1 MSHFSLSST
10 PYVASLRIFE
20 PLSAFPAA
28 DRLRW
33 QDLDPNEDT
42 RAAEHALALRRLIAP
57 EPPALRPDGVHILE
71 HDGQRFISPWSTA
84 PRCWSALED
93 FKESLPSSVTP
104 FFISAALEEVITSG
118 MESVEDRV
126 PHILTETWMV
136 PPRWLALYEPG
147 DRTRGYLDGIA
158 YSRALAPLARA
169 IERSRS
175 SYEIVLQSFGDG
187 VVAQEIEVLI
197 EWMELFHPQS
207 LIELD
212 YGGLAG
218 YLDSTLKSEGLSGI
232 EDDGSIEDV
241 IFSLA
246 GLASGDGAIAGEGY
260 ERLVRRWR
268 PVQALES
275 AM

>member
-1 MSHFSLSST
+1 MSST

-33 QDLDPNEDT
+33 QELDSNEDT

-57 EPPALRPDGVHILE
+57 ESPALRPDGVHILE
-71 HDGQRFISPWSTA
+71 HDGERFIAPWSTA

-93 FKESLPSSVTP
+93 FKESLPTSAIP
-104 FFISAALEEVITSG
+104 LFIPPALEEVITSG

-136 PPRWLALYEPG
+136 PPRWLALFIPEE
-147 DRTRGYLDGIA
+147 RERGYRKGVA
-158 YSRALAPLARA
+158 YSVARTTISKAL
-169 IERSRS
+169 ERCNNSH
-175 SYEIVLQSFGDG
+175 EIVLQSFGEG
-187 VVAQEIEVLI
+187 VVEQEIEELI
-197 EWMELFHPQS
+197 EWLELFHPLS
-207 LIELD
+207 MVELD
-212 YGGLAG
+212 YGGLAH
-218 YLDSTLKSEGLSGI
+218 YLDGTLKLDGLAGI

-260 ERLVRRWR
+260 NRLVSRWR
-268 PVQALES
+268 PVQGLES